1 MQALYREVV
10 ESGRMTTRAFHDAVM
25 RENVM
30 PIAPL
35 RLDLSRPG
43 SSDRIVGR
51 EAGGAAKFPH
61 LNELWVDA
69 GILAQIPS

>member
-1 MQALYREVV
+1 VAPVV
-10 ESGRMTTRAFHDAVM
+10 KVFYSSRKE
-25 RENVM
+25 M
-30 PIAPL
+30 PIAPE

-69 GILAQIPS
+69 GILAQIPC